1 MSKRLG
7 GIAAVIWAL
16 NLLALFGLV
25 ALLYFSG
32 VLSAAARS
40 ESPPDAAL
48 ISLAGESTRTPWPT
62 VTPVPPPTR
71 RATIT
76 PWPTPSPGPSVT
88 PMDMSAANRR
98 AIGYSVEG
106 RPLEVFRFGS
116 GPVSKLIV
124 AGIHGGYEY
133 NTVRLAD
140 ELIAYLYDHPEAI
153 PSDTSL
159 YILRN
164 LNPDGSARAMGVDGR
179 ANANNVDLNRNWP
192 YNWKKEWNRSGC
204 WIWRPIEGGE
214 YAGSE
219 PEVKALI
226 AYIDRIQPIA
236 LISYHSA
243 ALGIFAGGV
252 PDYPP
257 SIRLAEAVAE
267 VTNYPWPP
275 IDTGCDYTGN
285 LTDWAANTR
294 SIASIDIEL
303 TNHRD
308 TDFVQ
313 NLRVLQVFLAWR
325 P

>member
-7 GIAAVIWAL
+7 GIAAFLWAF

-32 VLSAAARS
+32 ILHAAARS
-40 ESPPDAAL
+40 ESPPDAPL
-48 ISLAGESTRTPWPT
+48 IFLAGEPTRTPWPT

-98 AIGYSVEG
+98 VIGYSVEG

-124 AGIHGGYEY
+124 SGIHGGYEY

-140 ELIAYLYDHPEAI
+140 ELMAYLYDHPEAI

-192 YNWKKEWNRSGC
+192 YNWKADWPRDGC
-204 WIWRPIEGGE
+204 WRWRPIEGGE

-219 PEVKALI
+219 PEVRALL
-226 AYIDRIQPIA
+226 AYIDRIQPVA

-243 ALGIFAGGV
+243 ALGIFAGGR
-252 PDYPP
+252 PDFPP

-267 VTNYPWPP
+267 VTDYPWPP
-275 IDTGCDYTGN
+275 INTGCDYTGN

-294 SIASIDIEL
+294 GIPSIDIEL

-308 TDFVQ
+308 TDFDQ